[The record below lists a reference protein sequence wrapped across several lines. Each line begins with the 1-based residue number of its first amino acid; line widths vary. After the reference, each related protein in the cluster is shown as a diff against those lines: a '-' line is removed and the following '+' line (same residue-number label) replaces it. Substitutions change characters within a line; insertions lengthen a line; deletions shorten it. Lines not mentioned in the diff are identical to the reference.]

1 MGKKGQKEGNGNQWS
16 RRERQKNV
24 GDNSLSEEN
33 AYCDS
38 AIFLWQHSAQKEA
51 KGWKRNWVL
60 VSGLRPMNNPHVS
73 FLISHFP
80 SPFPSLHSLFHLRL
94 IRIPFLAHLSQCVPF
109 CLWQFGHV
117 TLFMF
122 PLGQAELTTSNPKW
136 SDLREDRGT
145 FQHHSYFSLNSE
157 LLVELLWMMQDGR
170 SPTSFRF
177 FSCIHLVKSPKKA
190 FGKGKQNLEGD

>member
-1 MGKKGQKEGNGNQWS
+1 MKRRVKQWKKGQKDRKGNQWS

-38 AIFLWQHSAQKEA
+38 AIFLWQNSAQKEA

-60 VSGLRPMNNPHVS
+60 VSVLRPMNNPHVS

-80 SPFPSLHSLFHLRL
+80 SPFSSLHSLFHLRL

-109 CLWQFGHV
+109 CLRQFGHV

-122 PLGQAELTTSNPKW
+122 PPGQTELTTSNPKW
-136 SDLREDRGT
+136 SDLREERGKEGKHNLT

-157 LLVELLWMMQDGR
+157 LLVELFMGWCKMEDFPNLLDL
-170 SPTSFRF
+170 S
-177 FSCIHLVKSPKKA
+177 HLFTP
-190 FGKGKQNLEGD
+190 